1 VQQSWRG
8 VRVPLLLVS
17 ALAASACSEI
27 APTGPA
33 DRSAAGPAFAEMSAM
48 AEWDGQIRIGVVPTA
63 ASVTI
68 GSAGDFTIVD
78 GAGTVLGSGSGGSVT
93 VTQAGLPPTVH
104 FWLQVSCASSSAALA
119 PLIEIAD
126 ANVVPWMTEPHP
138 TVACTRL
145 LVGNRMNADTLFS
158 RRNAYET
165 AMIAIALAPAN
176 GDAFWHRRTV
186 GATVYRFTLNGT
198 TIDSPTPVVLTS
210 STELVTIDGQPY
222 RGAATVVR
230 NSGGSLAGVN
240 QLWVED
246 YLLGVVPRELPP
258 NPYGEMEAQKA
269 QAVAARTYA
278 VRGLGK
284 RAADGYDLLP
294 TTSDQ
299 VYGGYAAEAAVS
311 SQAVRE
317 TQGVVATYGGALIEA
332 VFSSTSGG
340 FTAGNEEVFGS
351 APIAYLRP
359 KVDAQRG
366 SSLEHAPDHAI
377 FKYDKNASSL
387 RGFKG
392 GDYEADW
399 SRYHRWTFEWTAE
412 EISAVVSAYAQQ
424 PVGRVLAI
432 NVTERGK
439 SGRVQR
445 IEYVTEAGT
454 FVDTKDH
461 VRTSLKFVNANG
473 TMSSLLSTL
482 FYIDPVVDKSTGEVT
497 GFVAYGGG
505 WGHGV
510 GLAQTGAVGM
520 AEKGKTYEEILKYY
534 YTGIDLETRW

>member
-1 VQQSWRG
+1 MHQSWRG
-8 VRVPLLLVS
+8 VRVPVLLVS
-17 ALAASACSEI
+17 ALTAGACSEL
-27 APTGPA
+27 APTAPG
-33 DRSAAGPAFAEMSAM
+33 RSPGAGPAFAEMAAT

-63 ASVTI
+63 SSVTI
-68 GSAGDFTIVD
+68 GSAGDFTIVN
-78 GAGTVLGSGSGGSVT
+78 GAGTALGSGSGGSVT
-93 VTQAGLPPTVH
+93 VTTAGLPPVTH
-104 FWLQVSCASSSAALA
+104 WWLQVSCGSSAATLA
-119 PLIEIAD
+119 PLIAIAD
-126 ANVVPWMTEPHP
+126 ANDVPWMTEPHP

-145 LVGNRMNADTLFS
+145 LVGDRTGVDGGFGA
-158 RRNAYET
+158 RNAYET
-165 AMIAIALAPAN
+165 QMMAIHLAPAD
-176 GDAFWHRRTV
+176 GSGFWHSRTV
-186 GATVYRFTLNGT
+186 GATVYRFTLNGS
-198 TIDSPTPVVLTS
+198 TIDSPTPLVLTS
-210 STELVTIDGQPY
+210 STELVTINGRPY

-230 NSGGSLAGVN
+230 NSAGSLAGVN
-240 QLWVED
+240 VLWIED

-299 VYGGYAAEAAVS
+299 VYGGYAAEHAVS
-311 SQAVRE
+311 TLAVRE

-351 APIAYLRP
+351 APIPYLRP
-359 KVDAQRG
+359 KTDAQRG
-366 SSLEHAPDHAI
+366 NSLEHAPDHAI
-377 FKYDKNASSL
+377 FKYDRNASSL

-399 SRYHRWTFEWTAE
+399 SRYHRWTFRWTAE
-412 EISAVVSAYAQQ
+412 EISAVVSAYARQ

-432 NVTERGK
+432 NVTDRGK

-461 VRTSLKFVNANG
+461 VRTSLKFFDASG

-482 FYIDPVVDKSTGEVT
+482 FYIDPVVEPSTGEVT

-520 AEKGKTYEEILKYY
+520 AEKGATFEEILKYY

>member
-1 VQQSWRG
+1 MQQSWRG
-8 VRVPLLLVS
+8 VRVPLLLAS
-17 ALAASACSEI
+17 ALAASACSEL

-33 DRSAAGPAFAEMSAM
+33 QRDAAGPAFAEMAAA

-68 GSAGDFTIVD
+68 GSAGDFTIVNGS
-78 GAGTVLGSGSGGSVT
+78 GAVLGSGAGGSVT
-93 VTQAGLPPTVH
+93 VTQAGLPPVTH
-104 FWLQVSCASSSAALA
+104 WWLQVSCASSAGALA
-119 PLIEIAD
+119 PLIAIAE
-126 ANVVPWMTEPHP
+126 ANDVPWMTEPHP

-145 LVGNRMNADTLFS
+145 LVGDRTGTDGGFGART
-158 RRNAYET
+158 AYEN
-165 AMIAIALAPAN
+165 AMVAIGLAPADLS
-176 GDAFWHRRTV
+176 GFWHSRTV
-186 GATVYRFTLNGT
+186 GATVYRFTLNGS

-210 STELVTIDGQPY
+210 SSGLVTIGGQPY

-230 NSGGSLAGVN
+230 NSAGSLAGVN
-240 QLWVED
+240 ELWIED

-299 VYGGYAAEAAVS
+299 VYGGYAAERSVS
-311 SQAVRE
+311 TQAVRE

-377 FKYDKNASSL
+377 FKYDRNSSSL

-399 SRYHRWTFEWTAE
+399 SRFHRWNFVWTAE
-412 EISAVVSAYAQQ
+412 EISAVVSAYARQ
-424 PVGRVLAI
+424 PVGKVLAI

-454 FVDTKDH
+454 FVDTKDRI
-461 VRTSLKFVNANG
+461 RTSLKFFDADGDMN
-473 TMSSLLSTL
+473 SLLSTL
-482 FYIDPVVDKSTGEVT
+482 FYVDPVVDKSTGEVT
-497 GFVAYGGG
+497 GFAAYGGG

-520 AEKGKTYEEILKYY
+520 AEKGATYEEILKYY